1 MGAKIP
7 GGLPP
12 KAHTD
17 IVRKARD
24 LMAAHRATRDI
35 LLDRAEPAPAQVVA
49 QKRRLRDLFR
59 KRPDPFAV
67 TSARFD
73 AWEAEIE
80 TYHPARR
87 DLWRETPETGRGD
100 GRTLDLPTVAA
111 AAEKWDKT

>member
-24 LMAAHRATRDI
+24 LMAAHRTTRDI
-35 LLDRAEPAPAQVVA
+35 LLDRSAPAPLQLVA

-59 KRPDPFAV
+59 KKPDPFAV
-67 TSARFD
+67 TAAKFD
-73 AWEAEIE
+73 AWSAEIE

-87 DLWRETPETGRGD
+87 DLWREAQDTGRGD
-100 GRTLDLPTVAA
+100 GRTLDLPTVAM
-111 AAEKWDKT
+111 AAEKWDSN